1 MENTRGLYAV
11 MSMKNT
17 PVPKDSSYWKD
28 RKDIIYHLDRYNR
41 QVEWLAKDLGAKIIY
56 GDDYINANVVW
67 RESGEPANQIEKLID
82 GGVISTTE
90 FHGRVHGK
98 FKLCDET
105 MSSIDTEL
113 RNSYRKYR
121 LLKNCLKENSEEPIA
136 SIVTMG
142 KEVGDKANEF
152 FDKYS
157 EYLALDDIKRWYSD
171 CASFYGSYDRY
182 AYGNENTTLKTT
194 KEGVEVYRDGVLLD
208 KTESSGSLYLY
219 RQLHDKIRFRDPL
232 REDIITRL
240 IYLAVGRDAIRK
252 ASGDKSKYVYL
263 SDEKEKYKLGEIL
276 EIILDDPVI
285 CIKSEEEVTRQ
296 PLVKVREIRKNLS
309 LFQRLYRKVL
319 G

>member
-1 MENTRGLYAV
+1 MENTRGLYAI

-17 PVPKDSSYWKD
+17 PVPKDSSYWED
-28 RKDIIYHLDRYNR
+28 RKDIIYHLDRYSR

-56 GDDYINANVVW
+56 SDDFISADVVW
-67 RESGEPANQIEKLID
+67 RESGEPASQIEKLISD
-82 GGVISTTE
+82 GIISTTE
-90 FHGRVHGK
+90 LHGRIHGK
-98 FKLCDET
+98 FKLCDEA
-105 MSSIDTEL
+105 MVCIDTEL
-113 RNSYRKYR
+113 RDSYRQYR
-121 LLKNCLKENSEEPIA
+121 LLKSCLKENSEEPIA
-136 SIVTMG
+136 SIVALG

-182 AYGNENTTLKTT
+182 AYGNENTTLKIT
-194 KEGVEVYRDGVLLD
+194 KEGVEVCRDGVLLD

-232 REDIITRL
+232 REDIIARL

-285 CIKSEEEVTRQ
+285 CIKSEEEVTAQ
-296 PLVKVREIRKNLS
+296 PLAKVREIRKNLS

>member
-1 MENTRGLYAV
+1 MENKRGLYAV

-28 RKDIIYHLDRYNR
+28 RKDIIYHLDRYSR

-56 GDDYINANVVW
+56 GDDYIKADVVW
-67 RESGEPANQIEKLID
+67 RESGEPARQIEKLIS

-90 FHGRVHGK
+90 LHGRIHGK

-136 SIVTMG
+136 SIVVLG
-142 KEVGDKANEF
+142 REVGDKAIEF
-152 FDKYS
+152 FNQYS

-171 CASFYGSYDRY
+171 SASLYGSYDRY
-182 AYGNENTTLKTT
+182 AYGNGNTTLKIT

-208 KTESSGSLYLY
+208 KTKSSDLSYLY
-219 RQLHDKIRFRDPL
+219 RNLQDKIRFREPL
-232 REDIITRL
+232 REDIIARL
-240 IYLAVGRDAIRK
+240 VYLTVGRDAIRK
-252 ASGDKSKYVYL
+252 ASGDKTNYVYM
-263 SDEKEKYKLGEIL
+263 SDEKEKYRLGEVL

-285 CIKSEEEVTRQ
+285 CIKSEEEVTNQ
-296 PLVKVREIRKNLS
+296 PLAEVREIRENLS

>member
-1 MENTRGLYAV
+1 MGNTKGFYAV

-17 PVPKDSSYWKD
+17 PVPKDSSYWED
-28 RKDIIYHLDRYNR
+28 RKDIIYHLNRYSR

-136 SIVTMG
+136 SIIALG
-142 KEVGDKANEF
+142 NEVGDKANEF

-171 CASFYGSYDRY
+171 CIVFNDLGTTIKNSLEKAKRKPLKDNFRVQDNSLRFHEPMR
-182 AYGNENTTLKTT
+182 GNIVDTISVLDA
-194 KEGVEVYRDGVLLD
+194 VYEVVMREESDGDVRHYRATITEVMEMYSVL
-208 KTESSGSLYLY
+208 
-219 RQLHDKIRFRDPL
+219 
-232 REDIITRL
+232 
-240 IYLAVGRDAIRK
+240 VM
-252 ASGDKSKYVYL
+252 
-263 SDEKEKYKLGEIL
+263 IL
-276 EIILDDPVI
+276 EDPVI
-285 CIKSEEEVTRQ
+285 CIKSEEEVTVGT
-296 PLVKVREIRKNLS
+296 LVKVREIRKNLS